1 MSAAGFI
8 LAINVFV
15 SGLFIA
21 AFSVIALRSRLA
33 VGARWLALAYS
44 MGVVNA
50 ALEFAMPTQ
59 QDPRLLGILIYVVS
73 LSGFLICVIGLAR
86 HYTVRVPWIALAV
99 LAAVSIVANAIL
111 IDQPS
116 SASLMRGMIYQLP
129 YFGAH
134 LLGAMVVLNSRR
146 RQALDVTL
154 VIFLL
159 LSSLQF
165 VAKPFMSLELG
176 SPAIADYLH
185 SVYAAYSQ
193 MMVAFLLI
201 TNGVLMLLIL
211 VRDEMAALT
220 LRSDTDKLSGLWNRR
235 GFEDRTEAAMLLA
248 RRAQVPSALVIADL
262 DNFKTI
268 NDTLGHER
276 GDRVIEAFARLMA
289 EHASGRMVV
298 GRQGGEEFVVYLPG
312 SNLASALLYAE
323 AVRRSFPEKAR
334 SLGLQTCSASFG
346 VVELQ
351 AGEDLSGLLRR
362 ADVALYHA
370 KKNGRNR
377 VSATD
382 STEPVTPTF
391 QGDRRRGS
399 RRPD

>member
-44 MGVVNA
+44 MGVLNA
-50 ALEFAMPTQ
+50 ALEFAMPGQ

-73 LSGFLICVIGLAR
+73 LSAFLICVIGLAR

-99 LAAVSIVANAIL
+99 LGAVSIVANAIL

-116 SASLMRGMIYQLP
+116 GASLMRGMIYQLP

-134 LLGAMVVLNSRR
+134 LLGAMVVFSSRR

-159 LSSLQF
+159 LSGLQF
-165 VAKPFMSLELG
+165 IAKPFMSLEMG
-176 SPAIADYLH
+176 SPGIADYLH

-235 GFEDRTEAAMLLA
+235 GFEDRTETAMLVA
-248 RRAQVPSALVIADL
+248 RRAQEPSALVIADL

-276 GDRVIEAFARLMA
+276 GDRVIEAFAHLMA
-289 EHASGRMVV
+289 EHASGRMVM
-298 GRQGGEEFVVYLPG
+298 GRQGGEEFAVFLPG
-312 SNLASALLYAE
+312 ATLASAKIYAE
-323 AVRRSFPEKAR
+323 TVRSSFVEKAAG
-334 SLGLQTCSASFG
+334 LGLQTCSASFG
-346 VVELQ
+346 VVELRD
-351 AGEDLSGLLRR
+351 GEDLSDVMRR
-362 ADVALYHA
+362 ADAALYDA
-370 KKNGRNR
+370 KTHGRNR
-377 VSATD
+377 VSTAD
-382 STEPVTPTF
+382 DNASS
-391 QGDRRRGS
+391 GKDRRHGS
-399 RRPD
+399 RRPA